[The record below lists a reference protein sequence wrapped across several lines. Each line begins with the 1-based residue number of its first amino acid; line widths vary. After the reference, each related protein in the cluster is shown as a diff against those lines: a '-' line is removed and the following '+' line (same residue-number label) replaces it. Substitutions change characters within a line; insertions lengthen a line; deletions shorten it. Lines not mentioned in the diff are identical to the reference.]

1 MSYSV
6 LDYDTI
12 KSNILRDISN
22 NLDGA
27 AVESDSDYA
36 IRASGNSAA
45 TEGLYAYQSWIF
57 KQIFPD
63 LADLENLIRHAA
75 ERGIFLKLASLATGG
90 AAIVTG
96 TVGDSIP
103 LGTELKTRSGI
114 AVVTTAD
121 AVIDVTGS
129 VIVPVNASVVG
140 ASGNLPVNTTLTFT
154 SAPSGINA
162 AATMTVATT
171 GGYDQES
178 SESLLDRLLFDLRNP
193 PQGGS
198 QDDYKRW
205 ARDVAGVRYVY
216 VYSGRR
222 NTRSVDIIILD
233 DNGALPPP
241 TLVDA
246 CQAYID
252 IKRNVT
258 ADCWVACPTALVV
271 PVTAALSLLSGYHL
285 DDLKPIITA
294 ALQAYFSSLKPGDTV
309 ILKKIEKIIM
319 SVDGVDDCVVTA
331 PVGNMATLV
340 DATHIQLAVLGL
352 VNLS

>member
-1 MSYSV
+1 MTYPV
-6 LDYDTI
+6 LDYATI

-36 IRASGNSAA
+36 IRASGNAA
-45 TEGLYAYQSWIF
+45 STEGLYAHQSWIF

-75 ERGIFLKLASLATGG
+75 ERGIFRKPASLATGG
-90 AAIVTG
+90 AVLVTG
-96 TVGDSIP
+96 TVGDPIP
-103 LGTELKTRSGI
+103 LGSELKTRSGI
-114 AVVTTAD
+114 ALINTVD
-121 AVIDVTGS
+121 AVIGVTGS
-129 VIVPVNASVVG
+129 ASVPVNASVAG
-140 ASGNLPVNTTLTFT
+140 ASGNLPVDTALTFT
-154 SAPSGINA
+154 SAPAGINA

-178 SESLLDRLLFDLRNP
+178 PASLLDRLLFYLRNP

-198 QDDYKRW
+198 QDDYKLW
-205 ARDVAGVRYVY
+205 AREVAGVGYAY
-216 VYSGRR
+216 VYSQRR
-222 NTRSVDIIILD
+222 NARSVDIIILD

-258 ADCWVACPTALVV
+258 ADCWVAGPMALDV
-271 PVTAALSLLSGYHL
+271 PVTASLSLLSGYHL
-285 DDLKPIITA
+285 DDVRPIITA
-294 ALQAYFSSLKPGDTV
+294 ALQAYFNSLKPGDTV
-309 ILKKIEKIIM
+309 ILKQIEKIIM
-319 SVDGVDDCVVTA
+319 SVEGVFDCMVTA
-331 PVGNMATLV
+331 PVGNVTALV
-340 DATHIQLAVLGL
+340 DATHIQLATLGL
-352 VNLS
+352 VSLS